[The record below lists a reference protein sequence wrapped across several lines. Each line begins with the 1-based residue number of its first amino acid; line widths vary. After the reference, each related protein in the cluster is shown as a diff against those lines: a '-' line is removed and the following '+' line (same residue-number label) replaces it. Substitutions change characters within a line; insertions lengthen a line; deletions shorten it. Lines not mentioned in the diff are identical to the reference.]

1 MNYWLMK
8 SEPTCFSIYDLAKR
22 PQQREPWDGVRNY
35 QARNFLKA
43 MKKGDLAF
51 FYHSS
56 CPQPGIVGIIKIVK
70 TAYPDKTAAFPLE
83 HSHHPKNTTKPRW
96 YAVDVQL
103 VRIFKSIIALEYLRK
118 KPQLKTMRL
127 LQKGNRLSV
136 MPLTTLE
143 WQHLMSFVPYHE
155 QIKKIIRTEPLF

>member
-8 SEPTCFSIYDLAKR
+8 SEPTCFSIQDLAKR
-22 PQQREPWDGVRNY
+22 PQQIEPWDGVRNY

-56 CPQPGIVGIIKIVK
+56 CPIPGIVGIIKITN
-70 TAYPDKTAAFPLE
+70 TAYPDKTALDAQN
-83 HSHHPKNTTKPRW
+83 HHYDPKSTTSKPRW
-96 YAVDVQL
+96 LSVDVQL
-103 VRIFKSIIALEYLRK
+103 LRIFKSIISLAE
-118 KPQLKTMRL
+118 LKNQTSLKEMRL

-136 MPLTTLE
+136 MPLTPYE
-143 WQHLMSFVPYHE
+143 WQHIMSLEHNHSD
-155 QIKKIIRTEPLF
+155 